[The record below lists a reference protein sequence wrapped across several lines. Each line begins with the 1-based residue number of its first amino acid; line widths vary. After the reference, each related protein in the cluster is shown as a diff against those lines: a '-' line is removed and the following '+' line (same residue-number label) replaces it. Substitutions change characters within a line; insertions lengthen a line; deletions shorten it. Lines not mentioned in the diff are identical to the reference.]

1 MKIKLAA
8 SFLCLL
14 ITFLA
19 ASCGGSSKHHA
30 KHVSA
35 EEVNIALDKQTFA
48 LASLKC
54 ISAERNGTGIPE
66 YGEKLIHDVYELIE
80 TYRDHSTVI
89 YDGKSMRTVLA
100 ESAES
105 LEGCYRKYA
114 QQIRNV
120 LTYG

>member
-14 ITFLA
+14 FPFLA
-19 ASCGGSSKHHA
+19 TSCGSSSKHHA
-30 KHVSA
+30 KHISA
-35 EEVNIALDKQTFA
+35 EEVNIALDRQTFA

-54 ISAERNGTGIPE
+54 INAERNGTVPE
-66 YGEKLIHDVYELIE
+66 YSENFIHDVYELIE
-80 TYRDHSTVI
+80 TFRNHPTVV
-89 YDGKSMRTVLA
+89 YDGKSMRTILA
-100 ESAES
+100 ETAES
-105 LEGCYRKYA
+105 LESCYLKYA